1 MTSSAIETV
10 VKMLETLPEPAQ
22 DRVVE
27 HLRDYLEDLQDELRW
42 DEAFA
47 RTQLQLSDAAQRA
60 KRAIADG
67 QAEPLDL
74 DHL

>member
-1 MTSSAIETV
+1 MTTPAIETV

-27 HLRDYLEDLQDELRW
+27 HLRDYLEDMQDELRW

-47 RTQLQLSDAAQRA
+47 RTQPQLAEAARHA

-67 QAEPLDL
+67 KAMPFDL
-74 DHL
+74 SQL